1 MPVKHITTMADL
13 ERITNAVDRQEH
25 IIRLAQ
31 RVQKAK
37 RELRRCREALAAA
50 RFQAD
55 ARMVIARCA
64 NRRIKSTL

>member
-1 MPVKHITTMADL
+1 MPVKHVITIADL

-25 IIRLAQ
+25 IIRLTQ
-31 RVQKAK
+31 RVQRAE

-55 ARMVIARCA
+55 ARMVMNGRQTERHC
-64 NRRIKSTL
+64 